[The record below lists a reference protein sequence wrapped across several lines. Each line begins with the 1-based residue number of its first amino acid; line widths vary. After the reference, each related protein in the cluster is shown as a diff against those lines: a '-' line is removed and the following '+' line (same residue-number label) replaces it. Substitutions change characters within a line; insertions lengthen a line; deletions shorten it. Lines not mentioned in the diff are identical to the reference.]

1 MVNRM
6 KKKPTS
12 LVVRARQ
19 GMEAKKNYAVQV
31 KKPRKGLFGKP
42 RDLTTHNQF
51 GKRNAEAL
59 HSHRRWFV
67 AILVFVRA
75 GVRALGL

>member
-1 MVNRM
+1 MANGM
-6 KKKPTS
+6 KKKSTS

-19 GMEAKKNYAVQV
+19 GIEAKKNHAVQL
-31 KKPRKGLFGKP
+31 KKTRKGFFGKP
-42 RDLTTHNQF
+42 RDLSTNNRF
-51 GKRNAEAL
+51 GRRDAEAL
-59 HSHRRWFV
+59 HSHKRWFV